1 MGVTSRPKGQEIYR
15 ERNIQISSDGEN
27 QYEGG
32 GDREGVEKVFD
43 PHQLNHLSQRIGNM
57 IKMAKSELASRKLVS
72 EKVRHEASLFCWRAT
87 SMLLQNQ
94 SQVTIDRAN
103 ICFVKAEK

>member
-15 ERNIQISSDGEN
+15 ERNIQISSDGES

-72 EKVRHEASLFCWRAT
+72 EKVNEACLFC
-87 SMLLQNQ
+87 S
-94 SQVTIDRAN
+94 
-103 ICFVKAEK
+103 KALCVITKLVSSYN